1 MGNGIK
7 PLHLLGVAAVG
18 AAVFGAGVVL
28 MGGPW
33 TQSAEPTAAVAAND
47 EPAVADDPP
56 AEEPPHDL
64 PRAPAPRVAPRPDP
78 APVVKGPA
86 AWNGKWDKPSGLGLP
101 NPHRLSD
108 NEKAALN
115 LLGGATDTHTFSFS
129 SETLDD
135 GSTVP
140 GVPPLSAQEVKD
152 IVLGKIRAKGMGDGF
167 EDAIR
172 TLAVHN
178 PGHLSVWVA
187 QPRDWADLQKLLDK
201 RELSKPETVYARV
214 PGGRPIWYQI
224 QGASY
229 GWLAFGVE
237 SGKVRLVG
245 ANFGFGSNELVAAES
260 IPGGRSAPDPSKAI
274 KKPKPRPANAPPRQ
288 VDALQRLGNVVD
300 VKVVPYPSTKRDAK
314 FDALVKTADEAVG
327 KPLHPDLIETAR
339 KVRDGQKVLELI
351 VTTSRSIP
359 VDELT
364 DIMGGTRFIHDDTTT
379 FPGTALKWYVYYW
392 LEFGVADGQVKKV
405 RVHCQMVPKS
415 GP

>member
-7 PLHLLGVAAVG
+7 PLHLLGVAVLG

-33 TQSAEPTAAVAAND
+33 TQSAEP
-47 EPAVADDPP
+47 PAVAVAPKEDTAPPDEPPADDPIK
-56 AEEPPHDL
+56 
-64 PRAPAPRVAPRPDP
+64 APQRQAPRVAPDPDP
-78 APVVKGPA
+78 APPGKGPPV
-86 AWNGKWDKPSGLGLP
+86 WNGKWEKSSGLGLP

-152 IVLGKIRAKGMGDGF
+152 IILSKIRAKGMGDGF

-178 PGHLSVWVA
+178 PSHLSVWVS

-201 RELSKPETVYARV
+201 RELGKPETASFRV
-214 PGGRPIWYQI
+214 PGGRPVRYQI
-224 QGASY
+224 QWASY
-229 GWLAFGVE
+229 GWLAFGVD
-237 SGKVRLVG
+237 SGKVRLVA

-260 IPGGRSAPDPSKAI
+260 IPGGRSAPDPSKAL

-300 VKVVPYPSTKRDAK
+300 VKVVPYPAAKRDAK
-314 FDALVKTADEAVG
+314 FEALVKTADEAVG

-339 KVRDGQKVLELI
+339 KVREGQKVLELI

-364 DIMGGTRFIHDDTTT
+364 DIMGGTRFIHDDATT
-379 FPGTALKWYVYYW
+379 FSGTALKWYVYYW
-392 LEFGVADGQVKKV
+392 LEFGVADGKVQKV
-405 RVHCQMVPKS
+405 RVHCQSVPRT